1 MKKNIM
7 MRLAAVLLVS
17 VMLTTSVVG
26 GTFAKYVTSDFDTDT
41 ARVAKWGVTVDVV
54 IDGAFATEYDIKT
67 ATDDLNGTAIAKS
80 VVNAAADKN
89 LVAPGTE
96 GTLLANAAISGAPEV
111 AVNITKVADLKLA
124 GWEVNGAY
132 YCPLI
137 INGIN
142 GLDYTSMA
150 AFEEA
155 VEASLAVNVNCQA
168 NASLDQDTTV
178 TWVWPIYV
186 SDEND
191 VKDTALGDAAAD
203 GNAPTIEFTYTVTVT
218 QID

>member
-7 MRLAAVLLVS
+7 MRMAAVLLVG
-17 VMLTTSVVG
+17 VLLTTSVIG
-26 GTFAKYVTSDFDTDT
+26 GTFAKYVTSDTETDT
-41 ARVAKWGVTVDVV
+41 ARVAKWGVEVDVV

-80 VVNAAADKN
+80 VVNVAADKN

-96 GTLLANAAISGAPEV
+96 GTLLAKAAISGAPEV

-124 GWEVNGAY
+124 GWEVGGVY

-137 INGIN
+137 INGIK
-142 GLDYTSMA
+142 GLDYSSMA
-150 AFEEA
+150 EFEAA

-168 NASLDQDTTV
+168 NADLAQDTTV
-178 TWVWPIYV
+178 AWEWPFYV
-186 SDEND
+186 SAEND
-191 VKDTALGDAAAD
+191 VKDTALGNLAT
-203 GNAPTIEFTYTVTVT
+203 APTIEFTYTVTVT